1 MLGKTSP
8 CCPALQLHRRLH
20 LLDTQ
25 RRQHQ
30 DKQMAEYVREH
41 AATLLV
47 THAPHP
53 YKPEPADEESDADE
67 ADADASGSGQQQQGF
82 SAALRGFFDPEVRR
96 QKQAKAAVL
105 AIRKHL
111 VAARHGRVSGRCAC
125 CLLPAACCLLPAAS
139 QPAVALPACSSD
151 MHACS
156 DVCGSHCGQPS
167 WQVFSWY
174 SCTAACPPVA
184 AQAS

>member
-1 MLGKTSP
+1 MHLCHGAP
-8 CCPALQLHRRLH
+8 HQCLPLLPPLQLHRRLH
-20 LLDTQ
+20 LLGTQ

-30 DKQMAEYVREH
+30 DKQMAEYVRQQ

-53 YKPEPADEESDADE
+53 YKPEPEQADHDSDADE
-67 ADADASGSGQQQQGF
+67 ADAGGSGQQQGF

-111 VAARHGRVSGRCAC
+111 VAARHGRVSVR
-125 CLLPAACCLLPAAS
+125 LVPAACCLVLLDLLRCP
-139 QPAVALPACSSD
+139 Q
-151 MHACS
+151 HA
-156 DVCGSHCGQPS
+156 
-167 WQVFSWY
+167 
-174 SCTAACPPVA
+174 A
-184 AQAS
+184 AQ